1 MNLAD
6 TPARPGMAARLRAA
20 SGRTA
25 GLLERAFAFHSRA
38 GARRAAFAVAA
49 LAALLSLLRGQDAN
63 WDLRNYHL
71 HNAWSWLEGRLGLDL
86 APAQLQSYFAPWL
99 DLPYY
104 LLVQHAPAPLA
115 GAVLG
120 ALHGLA
126 FVPLAWIA
134 WRLLAADP
142 QRARL
147 APVLALA
154 GLASAVFLSELGNTM
169 GDNSTAPLVL
179 GALALCLPGER
190 WRAARVLGAGA
201 LLGLA
206 VGLKLTNATY
216 AVALGLAVLAAPR
229 PWRER
234 LGAAAG
240 LTAATAL
247 VFALVAGP
255 WLYRIWVEFG
265 NPLFPQYNAWF
276 QAPLAAADVTGDMR
290 WRPRDAGEMLWWPL
304 LFTLDPHRVSEI
316 ALPQLVWAALY
327 LAAPA
332 ALVAWLARRRRSPAM
347 AAAPDAATRMVVVF
361 FVAGFVLWMLVFS
374 IHRYLVV
381 LELLA
386 PLLLWRLMQ
395 GAWPAP
401 AGRRLA
407 HAAVVVC
414 ALVALAGW
422 NDWGHARWTST
433 AFAVEKPARPAPATV
448 LLVGDEPHSWRL
460 PFLWKEAAYVGV
472 ASNFPES
479 AAYAAAVRERLAG
492 GEALALLVAPA
503 DAMAARL
510 QAKDGKAA
518 RYNRIAASLLLD
530 RGDCALMRRMAARSR
545 SLALLEPAQSPGGRC
560 SFALEGA
567 VPPGEDARQAHE
579 AEVRGQL
586 EATAAQLASRYGLHL
601 DAGACSR
608 HDSRIGDEHF
618 PYRLCPVALVQG
630 AQPR

>member
-1 MNLAD
+1 MSLAD

-38 GARRAAFAVAA
+38 GARRAAAAVAA

-71 HNAWSWLEGRLGLDL
+71 HNAWSWFEGRLGLDL
-86 APAQLQSYFAPWL
+86 APAQLQSYFTPWL

-142 QRARL
+142 QRARM

-247 VFALVAGP
+247 AFALVAGP
-255 WLYRIWVEFG
+255 WLYRIWNEFG

-276 QAPLAAADVTGDMR
+276 RRRWPRPTSPATCAGVPAMRARCCGGHCCSPSIRTGSARSPCRSWCGRPCTWPRLRPWLPGLRGAGVRRR
-290 WRPRDAGEMLWWPL
+290 WPRRRMRPR
-304 LFTLDPHRVSEI
+304 
-316 ALPQLVWAALY
+316 
-327 LAAPA
+327 
-332 ALVAWLARRRRSPAM
+332 AWSRCSLSPASCCGCWSS
-347 AAAPDAATRMVVVF
+347 ASTAT
-361 FVAGFVLWMLVFS
+361 WWCWNC
-374 IHRYLVV
+374 
-381 LELLA
+381 
-386 PLLLWRLMQ
+386 WRLCCC
-395 GAWPAP
+395 GA
-401 AGRRLA
+401 
-407 HAAVVVC
+407 
-414 ALVALAGW
+414 
-422 NDWGHARWTST
+422 
-433 AFAVEKPARPAPATV
+433 
-448 LLVGDEPHSWRL
+448 
-460 PFLWKEAAYVGV
+460 
-472 ASNFPES
+472 
-479 AAYAAAVRERLAG
+479 
-492 GEALALLVAPA
+492 
-503 DAMAARL
+503 
-510 QAKDGKAA
+510 
-518 RYNRIAASLLLD
+518 
-530 RGDCALMRRMAARSR
+530 
-545 SLALLEPAQSPGGRC
+545 
-560 SFALEGA
+560 
-567 VPPGEDARQAHE
+567 
-579 AEVRGQL
+579 
-586 EATAAQLASRYGLHL
+586 
-601 DAGACSR
+601 
-608 HDSRIGDEHF
+608 
-618 PYRLCPVALVQG
+618 
-630 AQPR
+630 